1 MRGTDSIHGGLGSDS
16 CLATFDNHGGDTIVG
31 GPGTDI
37 WYADPG
43 DHASTVEKKIICFA
57 D

>member
-1 MRGTDSIHGGLGSDS
+1 MRGTDSIHGGLGSDA
-16 CLATFDNHGGDTIVG
+16 CLATFDHYGGDTIVG

-37 WYADPG
+37 WYGDPADHP
-43 DHASTVEKKIICFA
+43 STVEKKIICFA

>member
-1 MRGTDSIHGGLGSDS
+1 MRILLLSREYPPHVY
-16 CLATFDNHGGDTIVG
+16 GGDTIVG

-37 WYADPG
+37 WYADAA